1 MATPQPH
8 LLDNVPRLRLLDGA
22 PHPRQWLHHPTPT
35 PREEMEEQRT
45 SPQPKLRRLDRK
57 NVKGLAKDATLS
69 VVTLIAES
77 YAQEDVAFTGDTVH
91 RKGTMIPDNKVM
103 AYPEIR
109 IVAHEFAAR
118 L

>member
-1 MATPQPH
+1 M
-8 LLDNVPRLRLLDGA
+8 
-22 PHPRQWLHHPTPT
+22 
-35 PREEMEEQRT
+35 
-45 SPQPKLRRLDRK
+45 
-57 NVKGLAKDATLS
+57 KGLAKDATLS